1 MGGAGRPAGGP
12 SHLHWTVSPF
22 HDLLPTQQDTAG
34 CLIAKC
40 PRFLD
45 KDSLAQ
51 SNLCW
56 FVQGRIML
64 EEDRSRSPIHR
75 PARPSWTNEQ

>member
-45 KDSLAQ
+45 KDSVAEQ
-51 SNLCW
+51 SLLVRPRANH
-56 FVQGRIML
+56 VGGGSV
-64 EEDRSRSPIHR
+64 EVADSPSSPPILDK
-75 PARPSWTNEQ
+75 